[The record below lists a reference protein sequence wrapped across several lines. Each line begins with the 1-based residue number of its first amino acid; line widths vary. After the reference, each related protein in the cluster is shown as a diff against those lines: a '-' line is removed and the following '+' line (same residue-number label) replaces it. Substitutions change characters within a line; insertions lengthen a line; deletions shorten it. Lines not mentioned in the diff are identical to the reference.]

1 MGVRARWTALLVL
14 PATLVLASCGTGT
27 ESADGAADTTHTAI
41 VAPAA
46 DCMAPAVLT
55 DLGLVPASTDGVEG
69 SATTTPEAGAV
80 PEDFVPVSVVV
91 CTPDGSLHDA
101 SGTWLALTASHREG
115 DLEPL
120 VAALTQPSAERGGTC
135 SSAQVDAPAL
145 WLVDALGRAMR
156 PTWPTDRCGS
166 PSKAV
171 ARALDALEETDSEK
185 YPVQDVG

>member
-1 MGVRARWTALLVL
+1 MGVRTRWAALLVL
-14 PATLVLASCGTGT
+14 PATLVLTACSAGTDAS
-27 ESADGAADTTHTAI
+27 AGASDSTPTAI

-46 DCMAPAVLT
+46 DCLSPAVLR
-55 DLGLVPASTDGVEG
+55 DLGLMPASTTGAE
-69 SATTTPEAGAV
+69 SSETSTPEAGAV

-115 DLEPL
+115 DLEAL
-120 VAALTQPSAERGGTC
+120 VAALAAPSAERGGTC

-166 PSKAV
+166 PSTRV
-171 ARALDALEETDSEK
+171 TRALAALEETDSEK
-185 YPVQDVG
+185 YPVQDAG